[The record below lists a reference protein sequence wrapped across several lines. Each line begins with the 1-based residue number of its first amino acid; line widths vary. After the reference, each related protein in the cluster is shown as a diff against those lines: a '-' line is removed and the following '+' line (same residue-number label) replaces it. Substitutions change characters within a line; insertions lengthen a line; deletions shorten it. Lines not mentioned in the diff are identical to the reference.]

1 MGSEHGALIS
11 IYRWIMKPYITYNNI
26 LVTDSTLD
34 YFKEVVFSIPYNGV
48 PGLRRPFYRNI
59 AVFLQHV
66 ICVATC
72 SRKNRKK
79 AKIKANKKWSYSVP
93 VPFELG
99 RAKLPGVFKKSG
111 PTNERAMEALA
122 SAGIIKLTGY
132 SNAQRSCREYAISQR
147 FLRKLF
153 GNDREAYLS
162 RQDRYH
168 YLTDIFAKRKSY
180 SFDELIGI
188 AIDRGQRAK
197 HEQSKRDIPNAAF
210 RELVVGVWNNLEP
223 LEINLDAL
231 LDYYNENSTTKNKV
245 FIFNFLSR
253 LAETGVELVKESPL
267 TVAYRQS
274 YKTAH
279 IGGRS
284 FETGTGFQSLP
295 SDMKWACLARGVNY
309 DIKGCQFEILR
320 HELLSIGMSA
330 KSLEVLETSYICRV
344 LRIAEELVKQF
355 RFYSVFN
362 AGVVTLSLRSSTRR
376 LLNRELGEAEA
387 ERVLKR
393 WKRLLKPLRRDLALL
408 LDRYE
413 GTAKTNRYGK
423 CVTNAVGQP
432 FNITWKDMAS
442 HKRWKSDV
450 MRRKLLSHMLQ
461 GLESRAVYDYVI
473 SHKGVCALEHDG
485 FVSYEEVTDWAHPYL
500 LIEKKH

>member
-1 MGSEHGALIS
+1 
-11 IYRWIMKPYITYNNI
+11 MKPYITHNNI

-34 YFKEVVFSIPYNGV
+34 YFKEVVFSVPYNGT
-48 PGLRRPFYRNI
+48 PSLKRPFYRNI
-59 AVFLQHV
+59 AVFLQHI

-79 AKIKANKKWSYSVP
+79 AKIKADKKWSYSVP

-111 PTNERAMEALA
+111 PTNERAMEALKN
-122 SAGIIKLTGY
+122 AGIIKLTGY
-132 SNAQRSCREYAISQR
+132 SNAQRSCREYAISKR

-153 GNDREAYLS
+153 GTDREAYLS
-162 RQDRYH
+162 RKDRYH
-168 YLTDIFAKRKSY
+168 YLTDIFSKRKSY

-231 LDYYNENSTTKNKV
+231 LDYYNENPTTKNKV

-274 YKTAH
+274 YKTAY

-284 FETGTGFQSLP
+284 FEVGTGFQSLP
-295 SDMKWACLARGVNY
+295 SAMKWACLARGVNY
-309 DIKGCQFEILR
+309 DIKGCQLEILR
-320 HELLSIGMSA
+320 NELWSVGVSA

-344 LRIAEELVKQF
+344 LRVAEELVKQF
-355 RFYSVFN
+355 RFSSVFN
-362 AGVVTLSLRSSTRR
+362 AGFVTLSLKSSTRR

-393 WKRLLKPLRRDLALL
+393 WKRLLKPLRLDLALL
-408 LDRYE
+408 LDHYE

-432 FNITWKDMAS
+432 FNITYKDVATR
-442 HKRWKSDV
+442 KRRKSDV

-461 GLESRAVYDYVI
+461 GLESRAVYDYVTG
-473 SHKGVCALEHDG
+473 HKGVCALEHDG
-485 FVSYEEVTDWAHPYL
+485 FVSYEEVTDWSHQYL

>member
-1 MGSEHGALIS
+1 
-11 IYRWIMKPYITYNNI
+11 MKPYITYNNI

-132 SNAQRSCREYAISQR
+132 SNAQSSCREYAVSQR

-162 RQDRYH
+162 RKDRYH
-168 YLTDIFAKRKSY
+168 YLTDIFTKRKSY

-188 AIDRGQRAK
+188 AIDRGQHAK

-231 LDYYNENSTTKNKV
+231 LDYYNENPTMKNKM

-253 LAETGVELVKESPL
+253 LAETGVDLVNESPL
-267 TVAYRQS
+267 TVSYRQS
-274 YKTAH
+274 YKTAY

-295 SDMKWACLARGVNY
+295 SDMKWTCLARGVNY
-309 DIKGCQFEILR
+309 DIKGCQLEILR
-320 HELLSIGMSA
+320 HELLSIGISA
-330 KSLEVLETSYICRV
+330 ESLEVLETSYICRV
-344 LRIAEELVKQF
+344 LRVAEELVKQF
-355 RFYSVFN
+355 RFSSVFN
-362 AGVVTLSLRSSTRR
+362 AGFVTLSLKSSTRR

-408 LDRYE
+408 LDHYE

-432 FNITWKDMAS
+432 YNITWKDLAAR
-442 HKRWKSDV
+442 KRWKSDV

-485 FVSYEEVTDWAHPYL
+485 FVSYKEVTDWSHPYL